1 MGIFSWFFGKRKD
14 KSALAFYP
22 DAVIVVSESGEILY
36 ANQNLLDLFQ
46 LSSDELFNME
56 LFDLFDGGFNLIHNL
71 SHSKDSAV
79 VRSKHNIQEDSYF
92 EIRASEYDDG
102 ENKIIISIRDVSN
115 SQKMLNK
122 LMFEHEYLNK
132 LTKNNNTF
140 LSKISGELTSPL
152 HSINGFS
159 QAILEGLGGDVNEK
173 QEKYLKIIN
182 KNSTQLL
189 ELINGVVEYSKLE
202 SGLYEYE
209 FKNFDFVNLMTDIF
223 NEYKPQAD
231 EKKIVLNFNL
241 NSLAKRTFYSD
252 EHVLRKA
259 LEILLKNAMDKTDSG
274 SIQLTVSHPDA
285 EYLEL
290 AGFKVNPNLPDK
302 TYAMISLAYTGASIP
317 QEELA
322 SIFDPYAN
330 IDKYIAKKTVVKGME
345 MGILYNLVRL
355 MKGKIWAESESSQGC
370 VFSFIIPT
378 ERLSI

>member
-173 QEKYLKIIN
+173 Q
-182 KNSTQLL
+182 
-189 ELINGVVEYSKLE
+189 
-202 SGLYEYE
+202 
-209 FKNFDFVNLMTDIF
+209 
-223 NEYKPQAD
+223 
-231 EKKIVLNFNL
+231 
-241 NSLAKRTFYSD
+241 
-252 EHVLRKA
+252 
-259 LEILLKNAMDKTDSG
+259 
-274 SIQLTVSHPDA
+274 
-285 EYLEL
+285 
-290 AGFKVNPNLPDK
+290 
-302 TYAMISLAYTGASIP
+302 
-317 QEELA
+317 
-322 SIFDPYAN
+322 
-330 IDKYIAKKTVVKGME
+330 
-345 MGILYNLVRL
+345 
-355 MKGKIWAESESSQGC
+355 
-370 VFSFIIPT
+370 
-378 ERLSI
+378 